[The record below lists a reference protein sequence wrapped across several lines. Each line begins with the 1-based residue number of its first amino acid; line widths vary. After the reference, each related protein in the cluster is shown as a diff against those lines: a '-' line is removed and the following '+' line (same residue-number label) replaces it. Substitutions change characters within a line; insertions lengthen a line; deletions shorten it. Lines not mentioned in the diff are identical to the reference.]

1 MKNKPYNTKEEP
13 VPSVAEPVSV
23 YGLPS
28 VSNDDMLSTL
38 HAQNA
43 SVSKV
48 GRMTVEEYF
57 GEVRRV
63 LHKKYEDVQG

>member
-13 VPSVAEPVSV
+13 LPVAAEPVSA
-23 YGLPS
+23 YGQSPESNDGILPS
-28 VSNDDMLSTL
+28 FQSSNAT
-38 HAQNA
+38 A
-43 SVSKV
+43 SKP